1 MYITQVK
8 GNSVYCLDR
17 EAKPRVLAIDPTEFR
32 FKLALVNRKYDE
44 VSHVSCMA
52 NPLNDIHTNVCSCVL
67 FRLVVKGTDS
77 AEPHVRIC
85 SLMNHP

>member
-44 VSHVSCMA
+44 VRH
-52 NPLNDIHTNVCSCVL
+52 LL
-67 FRLVVKGTDS
+67 
-77 AEPHVRIC
+77 
-85 SLMNHP
+85 